1 MNEKYI
7 VIKALKGQKKERKK
21 RQKKAALALSKG
33 IFIT

>member
-1 MNEKYI
+1 MNERYL
-7 VIKALKGQKKERKK
+7 VIKALKGQKKKKK

>member
-7 VIKALKGQKKERKK
+7 VIKALKGQKKKKK

>member
-1 MNEKYI
+1 MNEKYL
-7 VIKALKGQKKERKK
+7 VIKALKGQKKKKK

>member
-1 MNEKYI
+1 MNEKYL
-7 VIKALKGQKKERKK
+7 VIKALKGQKKEKK